1 MKSLAVG
8 AHYRRGKWWDGSS
21 ENQVLCYALQA
32 SLPLCQANKRCPLA
46 SLSVVV
52 IVKNEAQNIETC
64 LRSVAF
70 ADETVVLDSGSTDS
84 TVEIARS
91 LGADVHVDSDWHGF
105 GVQKNRALAL
115 ATCDWVLSI
124 DADERVTPEL
134 ESAIRNTIDAPA
146 FDAYCFPRSS
156 SYCGRHM
163 RHSGWYP
170 DHVTRL
176 FRRGSA
182 RFSNDL
188 VHEKVITPGPVGKLR
203 PALLHESFRN
213 FEAVLDKTNRY
224 STAGAQASFNKGRD
238 ASLGKAVA
246 HGLWA
251 FIRTYFLQLGVLDGR
266 MGFILAVSNAEGTY
280 YRYLKLWLLQR
291 KANQVPLAK

>member
-1 MKSLAVG
+1 M
-8 AHYRRGKWWDGSS
+8 
-21 ENQVLCYALQA
+21 
-32 SLPLCQANKRCPLA
+32 A

-52 IVKNEAQNIETC
+52 IVKNEARNIEAC

-70 ADETVVLDSGSTDS
+70 ADEAVVLDSGSTDS

-91 LGADVHVDSDWHGF
+91 LGAGVTIDSDWQGF

-134 ESAIRNTIDAPA
+134 ASAIRHAIDAPA

-156 SYCGRHM
+156 SYCGRYM

-170 DHVTRL
+170 DPVTRL

-213 FEAVLDKTNRY
+213 FEGVLDKTNRY
-224 STAGAQASFNKGRD
+224 STAGAQVLLNKGRD
-238 ASLGKAVA
+238 ASLGKALG

-251 FIRTYFLQLGVLDGR
+251 FIRTYFLQLGMLDGR

-291 KANQVPLAK
+291 NASKSPSAK

>member
-1 MKSLAVG
+1 M
-8 AHYRRGKWWDGSS
+8 
-21 ENQVLCYALQA
+21 
-32 SLPLCQANKRCPLA
+32 A

-52 IVKNEAQNIETC
+52 IVKNEAHNIEAC

-70 ADETVVLDSGSTDS
+70 ADEIVVLDSGSTDN
-84 TVEIARS
+84 TVQIARS
-91 LGADVHVDSDWHGF
+91 LRAGVTVNSDWQGF
-105 GVQKNRALAL
+105 GIQKNRALAL
-115 ATCDWVLSI
+115 ARCDWVLSI

-134 ESAIRNTIDAPA
+134 ETAIRQAIDAPV

-156 SYCGRHM
+156 SYCGQHM
-163 RHSGWYP
+163 RHAGWYP
-170 DHVTRL
+170 DYVTRL

-203 PALLHESFRN
+203 PALQHESFRN
-213 FEAVLDKTNRY
+213 FEGVLEKTNRY
-224 STAGAQASFNKGRD
+224 STAGAQALLAKGRN
-238 ASLGKAVA
+238 ASVSKAVG

-251 FIRTYFLQLGVLDGR
+251 FFRTYFLQLGVLDGR
-266 MGFILAVSNAEGTY
+266 MGFVLAISNAEGTY

-291 KANQVPLAK
+291 NASKSPPAK